1 MKANLMLVIL
11 ILQQRVSCE
20 APNSL
25 LGPNPKPSPP
35 PPLRLIPGVR
45 QEPPSL
51 PSPPHRPREWGGRSR
66 RTDVVGVPGQQ
77 VQELVVELPVV
88 GLGACVL
95 RLVCPSR
102 QLELVQGASTNPRDQ
117 PSPIGPSVDVR
128 VRVRSLKDRSRSYR
142 RSPEE
147 GPTHGQPSVDLP
159 SVDVR
164 MRDGDLK
171 PVFVRRRREE
181 IGEGVGVGI
190 GDDSRHESSGRR
202 FEDRYVESRYDEGWG
217 GGRGGGDQDGD
228 RDRRE
233 VVGDDWGGGDRE
245 GEGGDDGRDRED
257 VLDEGGGEGEGG
269 DREDRR
275 GTVEELE
282 RARG

>member
-1 MKANLMLVIL
+1 M
-11 ILQQRVSCE
+11 QR
-20 APNSL
+20 
-25 LGPNPKPSPP
+25 
-35 PPLRLIPGVR
+35 
-45 QEPPSL
+45 
-51 PSPPHRPREWGGRSR
+51 
-66 RTDVVGVPGQQ
+66 
-77 VQELVVELPVV
+77 
-88 GLGACVL
+88 
-95 RLVCPSR
+95 
-102 QLELVQGASTNPRDQ
+102 ASTNPRDK

-164 MRDGDLK
+164 MREGDLK

-190 GDDSRHESSGRR
+190 GDDGRHESSGRR

-217 GGRGGGDQDGD
+217 GGRGGGGGDQDGD

-257 VLDEGGGEGEGG
+257 GGDEGGGEGEGG

-282 RARG
+282 RAWG